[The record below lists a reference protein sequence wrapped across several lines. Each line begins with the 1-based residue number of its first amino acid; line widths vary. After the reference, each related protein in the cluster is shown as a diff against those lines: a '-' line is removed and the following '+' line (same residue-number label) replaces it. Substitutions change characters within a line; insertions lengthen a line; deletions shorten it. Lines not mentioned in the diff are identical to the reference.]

1 MKIRKNSRRDQPD
14 GKIPGTSAARDSG
27 VNDPTRA
34 PQSDRPM
41 SFCPASVR
49 LGRSEQAPNHRMLR
63 GIACPGVPNRRL
75 PPIPSA
81 TKTQHSDRSVSSEER
96 GATSFFNPPR
106 IADSESLP
114 DSTNEERGPT
124 DRRPLFF
131 AAVYRTVLS
140 GRLTPHNYFSRPF
153 FRGFA
158 PRPPSAH
165 PAPSA
170 TDCRE
175 TVSRPENRPP
185 RKSGPNPRPRSP
197 APPLPASRPRPESR
211 VHRPALG
218 FPAAPQKP
226 HARLSPNPRLDATA
240 PLRRYRRSALPPA
253 RGTQRNAPA
262 VISRSFSRQRTTRS
276 PSPAPPR

>member
-1 MKIRKNSRRDQPD
+1 MIRREPRRA
-14 GKIPGTSAARDSG
+14 T
-27 VNDPTRA
+27 A
-34 PQSDRPM
+34 PCPSH
-41 SFCPASVR
+41 PASVR
-49 LGRSEQAPNHRMLR
+49 LGRSEQAPSHRMLR

-96 GATSFFNPPR
+96 GATSLFNPPR

-140 GRLTPHNYFSRPF
+140 GRLTPHSYFSRPF

>member
-1 MKIRKNSRRDQPD
+1 MIRREPRRATAPCPFVRRRSASDAPSRPRA
-14 GKIPGTSAARDSG
+14 TVCFAALH
-27 VNDPTRA
+27 A
-34 PQSDRPM
+34 
-41 SFCPASVR
+41 PASR
-49 LGRSEQAPNHRMLR
+49 TAGSRSSRPQRKRNTPTDPSLPKRER
-63 GIACPGVPNRRL
+63 G
-75 PPIPSA
+75 
-81 TKTQHSDRSVSSEER
+81 
-96 GATSFFNPPR
+96 GATSLFNPPR

-114 DSTNEERGPT
+114 DNTNEKRGPT
-124 DRRPLFF
+124 DRSPLFS

-197 APPLPASRPRPESR
+197 APPLPASRPRPENR

-218 FPAAPQKP
+218 LPAAPQKP

-240 PLRRYRRSALPPA
+240 PLRRSRRSALPPA

>member
-1 MKIRKNSRRDQPD
+1 
-14 GKIPGTSAARDSG
+14 
-27 VNDPTRA
+27 
-34 PQSDRPM
+34 M

-49 LGRSEQAPNHRMLR
+49 LGRSEQAPSHRMLR

-75 PPIPSA
+75 PLIPSA

-96 GATSFFNPPR
+96 EGGGNEPFQPSENRRFG
-106 IADSESLP
+106 IAP
-114 DSTNEERGPT
+114 GQYERREGS
-124 DRRPLFF
+124 DRSQTPLFSF

-140 GRLTPHNYFSRPF
+140 GRLTPHSYFSRPF

-165 PAPSA
+165 PAPHA

-197 APPLPASRPRPESR
+197 APPLPASRPRPENR

-218 FPAAPQKP
+218 LPAAPQKP

-240 PLRRYRRSALPPA
+240 PLRRSRRSALPPA

-262 VISRSFSRQRTTRS
+262 AISRSFSRQRTTRS